1 MYSLQSSGINTYFR
15 HGGTAMNTRG
25 AQFTRFIWITIICIF
40 LILIGG
46 NTNYGS
52 STKPQAP
59 KVLTV
64 NSGDT
69 FSYLCFKMYRNYNKP
84 IAEIVRKFN
93 PEIKNIDALVVGQK
107 IRFPRLSQ
115 NDTKAPTD
123 KLQPRDAYLTYLRGD
138 VYVRPAHSQNW
149 GPARVNGRLRPG
161 AKLRLGED
169 AHVEIITFDQ
179 DIIRLSE
186 KSELTLSYLQMNPV
200 QKIKKK
206 GLFLKAGRMWNKA
219 KILAHAESE
228 YTVWTPHAVAS
239 IQGTAFNIDVSAQKT
254 TRIKTYSGAVKV
266 WRFDPRTWDAQK
278 RGITAPVPIT
288 GPHPVTMEQW
298 IEIILKLHEELI
310 INRRG
315 ARKRVFDP
323 QHDEANDDWI
333 KLNRDRDR
341 DFKRF
346 EGWH

>member
-1 MYSLQSSGINTYFR
+1 MLTRIFQSIRKERIRVFWLVLLLFF
-15 HGGTAMNTRG
+15 G
-25 AQFTRFIWITIICIF
+25 AG
-40 LILIGG
+40 LL
-46 NTNYGS
+46 
-52 STKPQAP
+52 KAQAKSP
-59 KVLTV
+59 AFKVLIV
-64 NSGDT
+64 KPGDSL
-69 FSYLCFKMYRNYNKP
+69 SYLCFQMYQRYDSH
-84 IAEIVRKFN
+84 IAAQIQKFN
-93 PEIKNIDALVVGQK
+93 SEIKDLHALSAGRK
-107 IRFPRLSQ
+107 IRFPPLSP